1 MLSDE
6 MLGKELFYDN
16 FVDSRILVVAGL
28 FRGADDSYGNYRGD
42 GYAPA
47 ARLSGLPYLSE
58 DASRLMHLAIGY
70 SYRGDDTGTY
80 KLRSDHSLAPN

>member
-1 MLSDE
+1 

-16 FVDSRILVVAGL
+16 FVGSRILVVAGL
-28 FRGADDSYGNYRGD
+28 VRGADDSYGNYRGD
-42 GYAPA
+42 GYAAA
-47 ARLSGLPYLSE
+47 ARLSGLHYLSE

-80 KLRSDHSLAPN
+80 KLSSDHSLAPN